1 MEKVDKNYIKKGP
14 QVIDGATQRTE
25 CGLLLVFDGDESK
38 PGVIRESQDK
48 YDLSTNFADLP
59 ELPSMRKEDMLER
72 SLFTN
77 MDQLSKISTS
87 MVYDERQ
94 QMNLLKQ
101 KTVKVFKDELSWYN
115 NQTLIKRMQ
124 SVKWRHHDRFKLP
137 APVPF
142 KH

>member
-1 MEKVDKNYIKKGP
+1 
-14 QVIDGATQRTE
+14 
-25 CGLLLVFDGDESK
+25 
-38 PGVIRESQDK
+38 
-48 YDLSTNFADLP
+48 
-59 ELPSMRKEDMLER
+59 MRKEDMLER

-87 MVYDERQ
+87 MVYDESQ

-137 APVPF
+137 APVAYEYWDPSCTYSQIGP
-142 KH
+142 